1 MEDKFKFISCSEDDA
16 ISCGAAMFKIQ
27 KLKEKIKNLF
37 NKKKLG
43 EDLTNLFKSENLNL
57 NIPAINR
64 QHIGKKGV
72 ITGSLDRIL
81 YEKWFDE
88 GIPCEILKLRSGG
101 WQKGKVR
108 INLEVSLEFC
118 PDERELEQITEIEEP
133 ESPLDDLR
141 RMINDATS

>member
-1 MEDKFKFISCSEDDA
+1 MEDNFEFIGCNEDDV
-16 ISCGAAMFKIQ
+16 ISSGSAMFKSQ
-27 KLKEKIKNLF
+27 KLKGKIKSLF
-37 NKKKLG
+37 NKRKLG
-43 EDLTNLFKSENLNL
+43 EELTNSLKNENLYL

-64 QHIGKKGV
+64 EHIGKKGV

-101 WQKGKVR
+101 WKKGKVK
-108 INLEVSLEFC
+108 INLEISIEFC
-118 PDERELEQITEIEEP
+118 PDEPEIEEIKEP